1 MTGTG
6 RPGASS
12 RSRSA
17 ARQKHKVSPRP
28 KVLTGFIVLEGLDGA
43 GTTTQLAR
51 ISNRFRASGRSCY
64 ATAEPT
70 DAPIGRLIRSALR
83 KEIAVDPC
91 TLALLFAADRN
102 EHLFAKLHGIVAR
115 LDRGEIVICD
125 RYLFSSLAY
134 QSVGC
139 GYDFVR
145 SLNAP
150 FPLPQHLIFIDV
162 PPEECQRRIAK
173 REGKELFEEL
183 EMQNE
188 ILRNYHRGIDSIM
201 ASSTRV
207 ATIDGMLPEVEVE
220 EKVWSLVS
228 GSPIEKG

>member
-1 MTGTG
+1 M
-6 RPGASS
+6 
-12 RSRSA
+12 SA
-17 ARQKHKVSPRP
+17 RP
-28 KVLTGFIVLEGLDGA
+28 KVLSGFIVIEGLDGA
-43 GTTTQLAR
+43 GTTTQLSR
-51 ISNRFRASGRSCY
+51 ISARFRALGRSCY

-70 DAPIGRLIRSALR
+70 DAPIGRLIRAALR

-102 EHLFAKLHGIVAR
+102 EHLFAKDQGIIAR
-115 LDRGEIVICD
+115 LARGEIVVCD

-139 GYDFVR
+139 GYDYVG

-150 FPLPQHLIFIDV
+150 FPLPEHLIFIDV

-188 ILRNYHRGIDSIM
+188 ILRNYRRGIDSITG
-201 ASSTRV
+201 SGTRV
-207 ATIDGMLPEVEVE
+207 ATVDGTVTEAEVE

-228 GSPIEKG
+228 GSPIGKG